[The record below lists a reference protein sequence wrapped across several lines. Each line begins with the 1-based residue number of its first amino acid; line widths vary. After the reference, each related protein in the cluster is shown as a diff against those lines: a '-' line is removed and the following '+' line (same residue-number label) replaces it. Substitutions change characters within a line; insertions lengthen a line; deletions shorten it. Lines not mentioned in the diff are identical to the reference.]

1 MPKIT
6 GAYTRDYKDG
16 FKTAYLLGPTV
27 ALRQIHEWRQEEL
40 DAKSQRHEIVEPL
53 ERETAE
59 ERSDRLRY
67 EAQYKAEYDAEETKG
82 TPDQETQADNA
93 DKVVR

>member
-1 MPKIT
+1 MNTNYSK
-6 GAYTRDYKDG
+6 DYKAG
-16 FKTAYLLGPTV
+16 FEMAYILGPTV
-27 ALRQIHEWRQEEL
+27 ALAQIHKWKQEED
-40 DAKSQRHEIVEPL
+40 DAKSQRHEILEPL